1 VTPARWRA
9 LAAPALAA
17 DPGEAIAVF
26 ARAPDASRFLW
37 LEPRNAC
44 ALVALGEQTAFEAS
58 GPGRFAAA
66 AERARK
72 ILAAVAAPAA
82 PEGTASATAGARAA
96 GPLLVGGFG
105 FADDAAPGE
114 PWAAFPPARF
124 ALPELVLR
132 FTPAGAAATL
142 VVRADA
148 TAEAAPA
155 AAWAHEAAA
164 RALARSRASEAPSA
178 GEAPELS
185 VRAERSGADY
195 RGRVTEALGAIE
207 RGELEKVV
215 VARGVRV
222 ACAAGFDVEGLLRA
236 LATAHP
242 SCTLF
247 AVARGGAV
255 FLGATPERLLRLE
268 AGRLETAALAGT
280 APRGST
286 PEEDAQLAREL
297 LESKKTWAEHA
308 AVVRS
313 LREGLAPFCATLAV
327 PEAPRLRRLEGL
339 QHLETP
345 IAGRLAAAHSLL
357 ALAGQLHPAPSV
369 AGTPRDEALAW
380 LRRHE
385 PLERG
390 WYAGAVGFVD
400 ARGEGELCV
409 ALRCGL
415 FAERE
420 ARLFAGAG
428 IVAGSDPAAEL
439 AEARLKLRALL
450 GPLLEQVA

>member
-1 VTPARWRA
+1 VRPARWRA

-26 ARAPDASRFLW
+26 ARAPETSRFLW
-37 LEPRNAC
+37 LEPRNAR
-44 ALVALGEQTAFEAS
+44 ALVALGEQAAFEAS
-58 GPGRFAAA
+58 GPDRFAAA
-66 AERARK
+66 AERACE
-72 ILAAVAAPAA
+72 ILAAVAPPAA

-114 PWAAFPPARF
+114 AWAAFPPARF

-142 VVRADA
+142 VARADA
-148 TAEAAPA
+148 TADPA
-155 AAWAHEAAA
+155 EAAA
-164 RALARSRASEAPSA
+164 RALARARAGEAPSA

-195 RGRVTEALGAIE
+195 RGRVTQALGAIE

-236 LATAHP
+236 LAAAHP
-242 SCTLF
+242 GCTLF

-268 AGRLETAALAGT
+268 AGRVETAALAGT
-280 APRGST
+280 AARGST
-286 PEEDAQLAREL
+286 PEEDARLAREL

-313 LREGLAPFCATLAV
+313 LREGLAPFCATLSV